1 MEQTNVTVTLPVVQW
16 NIVLKAL
23 GELPFKESADIINT
37 IRTQAEAQLTPPPMP
52 VPSPE
57 TPEASAEAV

>member
-1 MEQTNVTVTLPVVQW
+1 MNETSVDITLGVLQW

-37 IRTQAEAQLTPPPMP
+37 IRAQAEKQLTPAPAAPAA
-52 VPSPE
+52 V
-57 TPEASAEAV
+57 TEAVSETA

>member
-1 MEQTNVTVTLPVVQW
+1 MNPINVDITLGVLQW

-37 IRTQAEAQLTPPPMP
+37 IRAQAEKQLTPAPAPPAA
-52 VPSPE
+52 V
-57 TPEASAEAV
+57 AEAVSETA

>member
-1 MEQTNVTVTLPVVQW
+1 MNQINVDIILGVLQW

-37 IRTQAEAQLTPPPMP
+37 IRAQA
-52 VPSPE
+52 
-57 TPEASAEAV
+57 